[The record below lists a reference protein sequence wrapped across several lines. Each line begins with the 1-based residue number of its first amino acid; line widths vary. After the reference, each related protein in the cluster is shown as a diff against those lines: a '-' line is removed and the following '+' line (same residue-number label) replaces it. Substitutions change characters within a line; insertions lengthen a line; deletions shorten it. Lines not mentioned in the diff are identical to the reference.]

1 MDLNKISY
9 DKTRADTQLKA
20 RKDQILELMEQ
31 FEEMGLDVCH
41 AALGEM
47 INDIEQIDRLLGV

>member
-1 MDLNKISY
+1 MNLDKISY
-9 DKTRADTQLKA
+9 DKRDADIQLKA

-47 INDIEQIDRLLGV
+47 INDIEKIDRLLGV